1 LGHAN
6 RHALA
11 WPTYL
16 VPSPLLP
23 FCPGRPPG
31 ERQHKAGNGM
41 DEKEEESWRK
51 KGGSIVKP

>member
-41 DEKEEESWRK
+41 DEKEEGKWEE
-51 KGGSIVKP
+51 KGWFHC